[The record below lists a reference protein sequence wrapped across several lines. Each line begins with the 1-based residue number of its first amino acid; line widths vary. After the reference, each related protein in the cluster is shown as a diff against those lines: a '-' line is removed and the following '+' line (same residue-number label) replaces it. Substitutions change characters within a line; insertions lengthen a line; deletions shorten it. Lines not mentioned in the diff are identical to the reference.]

1 MIPGPHRNLVLIGF
15 MGAGKTTTGM
25 RLAERLGWRFF
36 DADVEI
42 ESEATKPIG
51 QIFRDD
57 GEATFRALE
66 ERVIARLLDETNAV
80 IALGGG
86 AVTSAITRE
95 RLRDGSFTV
104 LLDVSPQ
111 VAWRRVEE
119 QAGDRPLASEARAF
133 TELYEQRRDLY
144 HGAADALVDAD
155 AEVGD
160 EPLLVPLARQAAL
173 AELPRLIGARR
184 PALIADREVLRLV
197 GPPFEPFVTVR
208 LPAGEAAKTL
218 AVARQAWTR
227 LAEFSLERGDVVVG
241 FGGGSAT
248 DVAGFVAATYQRGVP
263 WISVPTSLTG
273 MVDAGIG
280 GKTGVDLPQ
289 AKNYVGAF
297 HQAEW
302 VVSDPAVLETL
313 PVREWASQF
322 SEVIKTGLL
331 SGGRL
336 WDLVR
341 RWEPGRGTPEDRLEL
356 IRRCAA
362 YKARVVAEDPTEQ
375 GVRAVLN
382 LGHSIAHAIETATQ
396 YRAFSHGEAVA
407 IGMLPALW
415 LSTQVCGLDPE
426 VEQQVREL
434 LELHE
439 LPTVARNVAAESVL
453 EAMSRDKKARAGRV
467 RFALLE
473 AIGKPVFGVDPGDDL
488 VRAAVSRAIV
498 A

>member
-1 MIPGPHRNLVLIGF
+1 M
-15 MGAGKTTTGM
+15 
-25 RLAERLGWRFF
+25 
-36 DADVEI
+36 
-42 ESEATKPIG
+42 
-51 QIFRDD
+51 
-57 GEATFRALE
+57 
-66 ERVIARLLDETNAV
+66 IARLLDETNAV

-86 AVTSAITRE
+86 AVASAITRE
-95 RLRDGSFTV
+95 RLRDASFTV

-133 TELYEQRRDLY
+133 TELYEERLELY

-155 AEVGD
+155 AAVGD

-208 LPAGEAAKTL
+208 LPAGEAAKNL

-227 LAEFSLERGDVVVG
+227 LAEFRLERGDVVVG
-241 FGGGSAT
+241 LGGGAAT

-263 WISVPTSLTG
+263 WIAVPTSLTG

-336 WDLVR
+336 WELVR
-341 RWEPGRGTPEDRLEL
+341 RWEPGRGTPDDRLEL

-382 LGHSIAHAIETATQ
+382 LGHSIAHAIETADPVPGIQ
-396 YRAFSHGEAVA
+396 PRRGGGDRVAAGAVA
-407 IGMLPALW
+407 
-415 LSTQVCGLDPE
+415 LDPGVRALILQ

-453 EAMSRDKKARAGRV
+453 EAMSRDKKAKAGRV

-473 AIGKPVFGVDPGDDL
+473 AIGKPVFGIDPGDEL
-488 VRAAVSRAIV
+488 VREAVSRALV

>member
-51 QIFRDD
+51 AIFRDD
-57 GEATFRALE
+57 GEGTFRALE
-66 ERVIARLLDETNAV
+66 EQVIARLLDETNAV
-80 IALGGG
+80 IAVGGG

-95 RLRDGSFTV
+95 RLRDSSFTV
-104 LLDVSPQ
+104 FLDVSAQ

-133 TELYEQRRDLY
+133 TDLYEQRRHLY
-144 HGAADALVDAD
+144 HDTADALVDAD
-155 AEVGD
+155 GLVGD

-184 PALIADREVLRLV
+184 PALVADREVLRVV
-197 GPPFEPFVTVR
+197 GQPFEPFVTVR
-208 LPAGEAAKTL
+208 LPAGEAAKTVS
-218 AVARQAWTR
+218 VARQAWTR
-227 LAEFSLERGDVVVG
+227 LAEFGLERGDVVVG
-241 FGGGSAT
+241 LGGGAAT
-248 DVAGFVAATYQRGVP
+248 DVAGFVAATFQRGVP

-280 GKTGVDLPQ
+280 GKTGIDLPK

-336 WDLVR
+336 WNLVQ
-341 RWEPGRGTPEDRLEL
+341 RWEPGRGSPEERLEL

-362 YKARVVAEDPTEQ
+362 YKARIVAEDPTEQ
-375 GVRAVLN
+375 GIRAVLN
-382 LGHSIAHAIETATQ
+382 LGHSIGHALETATS

-407 IGMLPALW
+407 IGLLPALW
-415 LSTQVCGLDPE
+415 LSSQVCGLDPA

-439 LPTVARNVAAESVL
+439 LPTAARNVDPDAVL
-453 EAMSRDKKARAGRV
+453 EAMRRDKKARGGRV

-473 AIGKPVFGVDPGDDL
+473 AVGKPVFGVDPGDDL
-488 VRAAVSRAIV
+488 IWQAVGRAIV